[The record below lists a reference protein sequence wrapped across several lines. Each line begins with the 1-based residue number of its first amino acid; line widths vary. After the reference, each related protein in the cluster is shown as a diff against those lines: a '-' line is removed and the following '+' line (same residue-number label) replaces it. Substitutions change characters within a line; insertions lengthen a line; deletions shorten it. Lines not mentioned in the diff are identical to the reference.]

1 VSLSFVYPQ
10 VLWLLALLPLLW
22 AFTLAATPNLQR
34 RARSGA
40 GEPRSTA
47 RTALA
52 GARLLWPRLLL
63 RSTILLALVL
73 ALAGTQLVRP
83 VDDLTVVFLIDGSD
97 SVSPAQ
103 REAAIEYINTAL
115 AERRDNDQAAVVVFG
130 RNALVEWAPAELD
143 ALTRLTSAPI
153 ASRTNIAEA
162 IQLGTALFPADTQKR
177 LVLLSD
183 GRENEGRALEAASL
197 ATARGVPLDVVPMP
211 GEGGDDVLVSALDA
225 PDTVRE
231 GQQVPLQASIRS
243 SIDTSGQLQVF
254 ADGELVD
261 TLAVDIPAGTTTV
274 DVNVPGG
281 DTGFH
286 RYEVRLEAQGDTQ
299 PVNNRAA
306 TFTTVQGP
314 PRVLLIASERE
325 HSNALQNAL
334 QASDVQVDVRTP
346 AQMPANPE
354 RLQQYDA
361 VMLVDVLARDV
372 PIAAQRALP
381 VYVRDQGGSL
391 AMIGGRE
398 SFGAGGWRRSPVAE
412 ALPVELDPRDTQER
426 PDVALVLVIDRSGSM
441 AESAGIGL
449 TKLDLAKEAVYQS
462 SLGLEQG
469 DQIGVVGFD
478 TVANWVL
485 EMQTLPSLV
494 QIEQALSTFNAAGGT
509 NIRSGIEPAAE
520 TLAATDARTKHVILL
535 TDGLAGSNYADLIAD
550 MRENNVTISVV
561 SIGVDANP
569 ALSAIAEQGGGRFY
583 RVTTLSEVPDIFLS
597 ETIIVAGRDIV
608 EGQFTPIT
616 ALPAPVVRGLGSL
629 PPLYGYNATEPRET
643 ARTILVSPDDK
654 PILAQWQYGL
664 GRSIAWTSDL
674 KGQWAQDWVTWNEF
688 PRFVGGLLDAML
700 PPQQT
705 EGLALETRTDG
716 AQTLIDLTVQ
726 DTDGRPREVAD
737 IEGRLLNPD
746 DEGAPLGF
754 AQVGAGRYR
763 AVVETDEPGVYL
775 AQVAVLDGDG
785 QLVGNLTRGIAIAY
799 SPEYRPQS
807 APTTAGTAPLL
818 DELAQAT
825 GGRASPAAASVF
837 APPEQ
842 PVGIVQE
849 IALPLLWLALLLWPL
864 DIALRRM
871 LLRWSDMSFL
881 GSLLRQRVRRAPR
894 PVAAPAETTVARLQ
908 TARSRVQ
915 RSAEHKQTKQPS
927 QSIESIAVAEDK
939 PRPAAEPARS
949 KQQAAQQSTSA
960 QQQQPAPTKP
970 AAQRAAS
977 KSSPAQSDEA
987 LASLLI
993 ARQRARRKRQ
1003 DEQE

>member
-1 VSLSFVYPQ
+1 VSLSFIYPQ
-10 VLWLLALLPLLW
+10 ALWLLALLPLLW
-22 AFTLAATPNLQR
+22 AFTLAATPNLYR

-40 GEPRSTA
+40 SEQRSAA
-47 RTALA
+47 RTAMA

-63 RSTILLALVL
+63 RSTILVALVL

-103 REAAIEYINTAL
+103 REAAIDYINTAL

-143 ALTRLTSAPI
+143 ALSRLTSAPI

-162 IQLGTALFPADTQKR
+162 IQLGMALFPADTQKR

-211 GEGGDDVLVSALDA
+211 GEDGDDVLVSALDA

-281 DTGFH
+281 ETGFH
-286 RYEVRLEAQGDTQ
+286 RYEVRLEAQGDSQ
-299 PVNNRAA
+299 PINNRAA
-306 TFTTVQGP
+306 AFTTVQGP
-314 PRVLLIASERE
+314 PRVLLVASERE
-325 HSNALQNAL
+325 RSNALQNAL
-334 QASDVQVDVRTP
+334 QASDVRVDVREP
-346 AQMPANPE
+346 ARMPADPE

-361 VMLVDVLARDV
+361 VILVDVLARDV
-372 PIAAQRALP
+372 PLAAQRALP

-441 AESAGIGL
+441 AEAAGIGL

-469 DQIGVVGFD
+469 DQIGVIGFD
-478 TVANWVL
+478 TLANWVL
-485 EMQTLPSLV
+485 DMQTLPSIA
-494 QIEQALSTFNAAGGT
+494 QIEQALSTFSANGGT

-520 TLAATDARTKHVILL
+520 ALAATDARTKHVILL
-535 TDGLAGSNYADLIAD
+535 TDGLADSNYADLLAR

-569 ALSAIAEQGGGRFY
+569 ALRAIAEQGGGRFY

-674 KGQWAQDWVTWNEF
+674 KGQWAQDWVTWAEF

-716 AQTLIDLTVQ
+716 AQTIIDLTVQ
-726 DTDGRPREVAD
+726 DTGGRPREAAE

-746 DEGAPLGF
+746 DEGAPLAF

-763 AVVETDEPGVYL
+763 AVAETDEPGVYL
-775 AQVAVLDGDG
+775 AQVAVLDSEG
-785 QLVGNLTRGIAIAY
+785 QLVGNLIHGIAIAY
-799 SPEYRPQS
+799 SPEYRPQR

-818 DELAQAT
+818 DELARAT
-825 GGRASPAAASVF
+825 GGQLSPAAAGVF
-837 APPEQ
+837 VPPEQ

-871 LLRWSDMSFL
+871 LLRWSDMAFL
-881 GSLLRQRVRRAPR
+881 GNLLRQRRAPR
-894 PVAAPAETTVARLQ
+894 TVSAPAETTVARLQ

-915 RSAEHKQTKQPS
+915 HKTGRSAGHEQVQQPAQPGTKDQ
-927 QSIESIAVAEDK
+927 
-939 PRPAAEPARS
+939 PRPAAEPART
-949 KQQAAQQSTSA
+949 QPQTTGQQSKPA
-960 QQQQPAPTKP
+960 KRQPAPAKP

-977 KSSPAQSDEA
+977 QSSPAQSDDA
-987 LASLLI
+987 VASLLI

-1003 DEQE
+1003 DKQE